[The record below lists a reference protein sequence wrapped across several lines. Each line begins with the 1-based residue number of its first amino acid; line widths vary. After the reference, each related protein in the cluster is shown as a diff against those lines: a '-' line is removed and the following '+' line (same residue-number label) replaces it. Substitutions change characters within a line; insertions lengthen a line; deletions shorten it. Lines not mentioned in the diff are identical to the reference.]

1 MLYHITYML
10 MRLAY
15 RQKKG
20 GCEELNSG
28 IIVVVAA

>member
-1 MLYHITYML
+1 MLYHITCML

-20 GCEELNSG
+20 GHEELNSE
-28 IIVVVAA
+28 IVVVAA